1 MIISKYVDPEAM
13 SAEEITDN
21 FSSYLR
27 QMDNSI
33 LTFEQYQL
41 IKNLCEK
48 YPILRIL
55 CRAMYITGYYDTK
68 ER

>member
-1 MIISKYVDPEAM
+1 MIISKYIDPEAM
-13 SAEEITDN
+13 SIEEITDN
-21 FSSYLR
+21 FSSYLM

-55 CRAMYITGYYDTK
+55 CKAMYITGYYDS
-68 ER
+68 